1 MHHLNKIVVSEVAA
15 EWKDIAYALGYKI
28 SAVKLI
34 QSKCKEDPKKCCKYL
49 FEDWLST
56 DNGVKPKTWQTL
68 IDKLKEVDE
77 LHSATEEIT
86 KKLNQM
92 I

>member
-1 MHHLNKIVVSEVAA
+1 MHHLNKIVIPEVAA
-15 EWKDIAYALGYKI
+15 EWKDIAYALDYNI
-28 SAVKLI
+28 STVKQI
-34 QSKCKEDPKKCCKYL
+34 QSKCKEDPEKSCKEL

-56 DNGVKPKTWQTL
+56 DNGIKPKTWQTL
-68 IDKLKEVDE
+68 MDKLKEVDK
-77 LHSATEEIT
+77 LHSATEKIT